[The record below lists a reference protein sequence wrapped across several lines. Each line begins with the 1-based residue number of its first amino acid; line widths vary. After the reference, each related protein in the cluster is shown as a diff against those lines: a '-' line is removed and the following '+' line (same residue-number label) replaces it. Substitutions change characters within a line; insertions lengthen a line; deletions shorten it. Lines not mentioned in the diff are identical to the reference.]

1 MRGHYSRLVYML
13 FLLLTG
19 SILAQESAPAA
30 QSPAPSSAPPAGTA
44 SAPFGEITGTVKSG
58 NVSLPGVTVTAAN
71 TLTGKKYVTSSDV
84 DGTFKIEVG
93 AKGRYV
99 VRAEFSAFAPLTQEI
114 VINAENRNGRA
125 DLAMVLMS
133 RAQKEE
139 QQQQQQQ
146 QRQAQQLA
154 TGGRMGGLQ
163 QLALSGGGDGVAAP
177 SVDTASLAGSGLPNA
192 GLAAEG
198 NTESVAVSG
207 AMGRNDQPTFDPGEM
222 QERMVELR
230 DQMLRQGGGNGNVF
244 TQSLGGGGGFGGGGF
259 GGATFSGGG
268 GAGGPMV
275 FMMVGPGG
283 FGGGGG
289 RGMRNF
295 N

>member
-13 FLLLTG
+13 CLLLTG
-19 SILAQESAPAA
+19 SILAQEPAPAA
-30 QSPAPSSAPPAGTA
+30 QNPAPSSASPAGTA

-139 QQQQQQQ
+139 Q
-146 QRQAQQLA
+146 
-154 TGGRMGGLQ
+154 
-163 QLALSGGGDGVAAP
+163 
-177 SVDTASLAGSGLPNA
+177 
-192 GLAAEG
+192 
-198 NTESVAVSG
+198 
-207 AMGRNDQPTFDPGEM
+207 
-222 QERMVELR
+222 
-230 DQMLRQGGGNGNVF
+230 
-244 TQSLGGGGGFGGGGF
+244 
-259 GGATFSGGG
+259 
-268 GAGGPMV
+268 
-275 FMMVGPGG
+275 
-283 FGGGGG
+283 
-289 RGMRNF
+289 
-295 N
+295 